1 MSLMHE
7 IRTKLNFIGEKLVRS
22 PEKLSDEER
31 LHHLA
36 MLREI
41 VQTARA
47 IEESLNKVTEGA
59 TLRLV
64 GMFPFNADRSFMLP
78 TKEGVQYGILLMQ
91 PAPRSLNV
99 EVECISTEK
108 NFNFLKYSTI
118 SQNHLLEEEEVYV
131 KFKTPEQASYV
142 LGMTGNLRVA
152 FDLFGRTESRVFQF
166 STPSQ
171 KQSTRVIYR
180 SIGVQLKRMKVI
192 DDRLKDIGAV
202 PGRGGIP
209 VLRADLVDSEEF
221 DETVTT
227 LLENMR
233 EQEQPLSVRRSSD
246 LTGKEELHGYL
257 VSKIKVDKKKRQ
269 MELDGLVR
277 ERIEILLKLS
287 SFDPDEIPFAF
298 DREFH

>member
-1 MSLMHE
+1 
-7 IRTKLNFIGEKLVRS
+7 
-22 PEKLSDEER
+22 
-31 LHHLA
+31 
-36 MLREI
+36 
-41 VQTARA
+41 
-47 IEESLNKVTEGA
+47 
-59 TLRLV
+59 
-64 GMFPFNADRSFMLP
+64 
-78 TKEGVQYGILLMQ
+78 
-91 PAPRSLNV
+91 
-99 EVECISTEK
+99 
-108 NFNFLKYSTI
+108 
-118 SQNHLLEEEEVYV
+118 
-131 KFKTPEQASYV
+131 
-142 LGMTGNLRVA
+142 MTGNLRVA

-287 SFDPDEIPFAF
+287 SFDPDEIPFSF